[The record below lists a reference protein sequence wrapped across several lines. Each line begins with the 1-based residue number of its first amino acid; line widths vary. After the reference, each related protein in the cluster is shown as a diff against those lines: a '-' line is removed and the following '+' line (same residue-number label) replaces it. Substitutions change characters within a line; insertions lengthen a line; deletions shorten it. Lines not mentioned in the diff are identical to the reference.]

1 MMAGR
6 RTTPDSGS
14 MHDAQAMRDQLEN
27 KSLVLNAVGLLAL
40 TFIVIVTGAIAIS
53 PGLGNDRIALVAL
66 AIAMVAFLVP
76 TAESHRRNA
85 IEAADAVDRLFA
97 VESEADWLRIERRV
111 PRLLPRLWPRGYAS
125 MPSDTPA
132 EKSL

>member
-1 MMAGR
+1 MSSARPASRMD
-6 RTTPDSGS
+6 TQ
-14 MHDAQAMRDQLEN
+14 HDANAMRKQLER
-27 KSLVLNAVGLLAL
+27 KALVLNAVGLLAL
-40 TFIVIVTGAIAIS
+40 TFIVIVTAAIAIS
-53 PGLGNDRIALVAL
+53 PGLGNNRIALVAL

-97 VESEADWLRIERRV
+97 VEAEADWLRIERRV

-125 MPSDTPA
+125 SPPDPPVEA
-132 EKSL
+132 